1 MESRKSLGVVGV
13 LAVLALV
20 SAVWLVARPGRT
32 SVDGE
37 SGEAVAPVPSHDE
50 KISLQFYKHPPAIA
64 DVAMTDVDGTPIST
78 ASLKGKVV
86 IVNFWATWCPPCREE
101 IPDLIALQAKYK
113 DHLQIIGVSQDSGSV
128 EEVRRFAAEH
138 HMNYP
143 TIMSSPEIEKLFP
156 GVYALPTSFI
166 LDRDGKLAQKHIGM
180 LNASLTETETRS
192 LAGIA
197 PEIQV
202 VFAEDEDKVRL
213 ANAAQANKIP
223 GIDLAVLSGDKRA
236 EALQTLNSEHCTC
249 GCGLTLAQCRLD
261 DPNCTVSL
269 PLAQEAVKKI
279 AAKK

>member
-1 MESRKSLGVVGV
+1 M
-13 LAVLALV
+13 A
-20 SAVWLVARPGRT
+20 SAPAFTGSVKLLKDRMDVPPFTAADLDGR
-32 SVDGE
+32 
-37 SGEAVAPVPSHDE
+37 
-50 KISLQFYKHPPAIA
+50 
-64 DVAMTDVDGTPIST
+64 PIST
-78 ASLKGKVV
+78 ASFRGKVV
-86 IVNFWATWCPPCREE
+86 LVNFWATWCPPCREE

-113 DHLQIIGVSQDSGSV
+113 DQLQIIGVSQDSGSI

-143 TIMSSPEIEKLFP
+143 TVMSSSEIEKRFP

-166 LDRDGKLAQKHIGM
+166 LDRDGKVAQKHVGL
-180 LNASLTETETRS
+180 LNASLTEIETRS

-236 EALQTLNSEHCTC
+236 TALQTLNSAHCTC

-261 DPNCTVSL
+261 DPSCTVSL
-269 PLAQEAVKKI
+269 PLAQEVVKKI
-279 AAKK
+279 AAK